1 MGMEAV
7 VWGAGNSSL
16 RDEVVNSSQPS
27 AVSDQLET
35 KEQAMQQQSA
45 RAENVRQLR
54 EILFL

>member
-1 MGMEAV
+1 MEAV